1 MKKVNHTQVR
11 EFDFQ
16 GLSNFWEQ
24 QLTLFVVFLALY
36 ILTLAGNVI
45 MVTITCIEHHLHIP
59 M

>member
-1 MKKVNHTQVR
+1 MKKVYHTEVR

-16 GLSNFWEQ
+16 GLSKFWEQ
-24 QLTLFVVFLALY
+24 QFTLFVMFLALY
-36 ILTLAGNVI
+36 ILTLADNVI